1 MESKGEGKANEGS
14 GGESQTA
21 GKRRE
26 KKHWHVFRDNKYMH
40 VRKRERAGYFQPV
53 VVMETEASLLM
64 QTFSAHRC
72 SALES
77 D

>member
-1 MESKGEGKANEGS
+1 MR
-14 GGESQTA
+14 GESDSR
-21 GKRRE
+21 GKEEKNTGMSSETINTCMLERE
-26 KKHWHVFRDNKYMH
+26 
-40 VRKRERAGYFQPV
+40 RERAGYFQPV

>member
-1 MESKGEGKANEGS
+1 MR
-14 GGESQTA
+14 GESDSR
-21 GKRRE
+21 GKE
-26 KKHWHVFRDNKYMH
+26 GKKHWHVFRDNKYMH

-64 QTFSAHRC
+64 QTLCAHRC